1 MQFEDPLF
9 WLAILQ
15 IIWIN
20 ILLSGDNA
28 VVIALACRSLPERQ
42 RKWGIILGAAAA
54 TILRILFTGIAAQ
67 IMSLPFLKVAGGI
80 ALVWIA
86 VNLILPQDEDGKEIH
101 AADNLWRAVRIV
113 VVADLIMSLDNV
125 IAIAAAAKGN
135 NFLILF
141 GLAASIPLVIA
152 GSSLVM
158 RLLDRFPWLVWAG
171 AALLGWIAGEMLIE
185 DVGLLNLVGELP
197 KGAHYLAAAA
207 GAVLVVGIGYVIRR
221 GRETAEPASPESA

>member
-42 RKWGIILGAAAA
+42 RRWGIILGAAAA

-67 IMSLPFLKVAGGI
+67 LMSLPFLKVAGGV

-86 VNLILPQDEDGKEIH
+86 VNLILPQDEDDKEIH

-125 IAIAAAAKGN
+125 IAIAAAAKGD

-141 GLAASIPLVIA
+141 GLVVSIPLVIA

-158 RLLDRFPWLVWAG
+158 RLLDRFSWLVWAG
-171 AALLGWIAGEMLIE
+171 AALLGWVAGEMLI
-185 DVGLLNLVGELP
+185 DDAGLHNLVGELP
-197 KGAHYLAAAA
+197 KSAHYVVAAI
-207 GAVLVVGIGYVIRR
+207 GAILVVSIGYVIRR
-221 GRETAEPASPESA
+221 SRETAETASSESA